1 MSRPAVYIA
10 NTGGTIGMRRG
21 PRGWVPERGF
31 LEERMAAMPELQR
44 DEMPRFTVREYE
56 TQLDSANVRPEHW
69 AAIGRDLVARYHDYD
84 GFVVIHGTDTMA
96 FSAAALSFT
105 LEDLGKPVI
114 FTGSQIPL
122 VEVRS
127 DGRENLIT
135 SMLIAARQP
144 IPEVS
149 LFFGNRLLR
158 GNRATKVSAGGFDA
172 FDSPNFPP
180 LAVAGV
186 DVEVRL
192 DRVRRPAPGAAMRLA
207 EPVPVEIAVLKLFPG
222 IRAAVAERVLAAPV
236 AGVVLETYGVG
247 NAPEDPELLAVLAAA
262 VERGAVIVNCT
273 QCLRGAVDMDDY
285 ATGGALRRAGVV
297 GGADMTTEAA
307 VAKLY
312 YLLGNGLGPDEV
324 RRLVAE
330 DLRGEL
336 TPPAGR
342 RR

>member
-1 MSRPAVYIA
+1 MSVGAVYIA

-21 PRGWVPERGF
+21 PSGYVPAPGF
-31 LEERMAAMPELQR
+31 LAERMAAMPELAR
-44 DEMPRFTVREYE
+44 DEMPSFTVREFP
-56 TQLDSANVRPEHW
+56 TLLDSANVGPPEW
-69 AAIGRDLVARYHDYD
+69 TAIGRDLIAHYDRYD

-96 FSAAALSFT
+96 HSASALSFL

-144 IPEVS
+144 VAEVC
-149 LFFGNRLLR
+149 LFFGNRLYR

-172 FDSPNFPP
+172 YDSPNYPP
-180 LAVAGV
+180 LGVAGV
-186 DVEVRL
+186 DVELREE
-192 DRVRRPAPGAAMRLA
+192 RVRRPPPGTTTRLA
-207 EPVPVEIAVLKLFPG
+207 EPAPAEVAVLRVFPG
-222 IRAAVAERVLAAPV
+222 ITARAVERALAPPV
-236 AGVVLETYGVG
+236 AGAVLETYGVG
-247 NAPEDPELLAVLAAA
+247 NAPEDPALLAALTEATA
-262 VERGAVIVNCT
+262 RGVVVVNCT
-273 QCLRGAVDMDDY
+273 QCLRGRVDMTDY

-307 VAKLY
+307 LAKLY
-312 YLLGNGLGPDEV
+312 YLLGKGLDPDQV
-324 RRLVAE
+324 RGQMAE

-336 TPPAGR
+336 TIVASG
-342 RR
+342 